1 MAYPVS
7 SIPTLSSLAPP
18 LDYFEAHLRQH
29 VISQIFLN
37 VSGDKDSS
45 LRKGKKKST
54 TPLIIETCEA
64 KYLLLISS
72 LHPAQASPML
82 WFKIPSASISRAR
95 ELRELVGAECAAD

>member
-18 LDYFEAHLRQH
+18 LEYFEAHLRQH

-45 LRKGKKKST
+45 LRKGKKK
-54 TPLIIETCEA
+54 
-64 KYLLLISS
+64 KYNTLNYRDLRSQVLASHFLL
-72 LHPAQASPML
+72 ASGSG
-82 WFKIPSASISRAR
+82 KSHA
-95 ELRELVGAECAAD
+95 LV